1 MVDPMKAR
9 SRLTTFRCSNPAE
22 ATLITNSQRTTVTH
36 YLDLLF
42 IDITYRFTSTCGGN
56 MIK

>member
-1 MVDPMKAR
+1 MKAR